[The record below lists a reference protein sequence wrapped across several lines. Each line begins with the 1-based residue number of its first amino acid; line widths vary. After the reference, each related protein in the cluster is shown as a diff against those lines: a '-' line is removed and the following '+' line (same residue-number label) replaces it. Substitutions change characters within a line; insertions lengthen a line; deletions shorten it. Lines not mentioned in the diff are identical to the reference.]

1 MAERFVPVN
10 NKRLRLSNVTVQV
23 QMYTDRRAVA
33 WRMWKLIPVD
43 VESAPRETVDPD
55 DPPSYD
61 VTWEYEGDE
70 FGTVVT
76 EVTTITSRTKYRLWD
91 V

>member
-1 MAERFVPVN
+1 M
-10 NKRLRLSNVTVQV
+10 
-23 QMYTDRRAVA
+23 A

-43 VESAPRETVDPD
+43 VETVSRGKALASSSKSVDLD
-55 DPPSYD
+55 APPSYD
-61 VTWEYEGDE
+61 GITWEYEGDE

-76 EVTTITSRTKYRLWD
+76 EVTTITSRTRYRLQD